1 MLKYIYLLSLL
12 LYLSIS
18 PSPVL
23 AKESGGKT
31 DVKAEIPA
39 SRYIRIFGY
48 TSPYSL
54 VQANGVRVF
63 AQTTS
68 DRSGYFLIENLPLS
82 SDAEEICLVTLD
94 AYRRVGFP
102 LCLPITTEE
111 AENEYGPLLLSPTFS
126 LSKGFFW
133 QNGKETGAGMTIPN
147 SKVLVSFFETGNT
160 YISLVTA
167 ARATDGNSVTVT
179 SDAKG
184 TFEIKLPSD
193 RATLYRLFAVAF
205 RQEAPTLKSQTLSYS
220 VASNLD
226 HWLRYILPKLIIFFI
241 IMAALL
247 FAISKEYRTNYIRRR
262 LLLFN
267 ETKLQPFLVRE
278 SLALRRIWY
287 NLRALMKSGRK

>member
-1 MLKYIYLLSLL
+1 MLKYIYLFILL
-12 LYLSIS
+12 IYLSIS
-18 PSPVL
+18 PSPLL

-31 DVKAEIPA
+31 EVKAEIPA
-39 SRYIRIFGY
+39 KRYIRIFGY

-68 DRSGYFLIENLPLS
+68 DRSGYFLIDKLPLS
-82 SDAEEICLVTLD
+82 LDAEEICLVTLD
-94 AYRRVGFP
+94 SQRRTGFP

-111 AENEYGPLLLSPTFS
+111 VENEYGPLLLSPTFS

-133 QNGKETGAGMTIPN
+133 QNGKETGKGMTIPN
-147 SKVLVSFFETGNT
+147 SRVLVSLFEAGNT

-167 ARATDGNSVTVT
+167 AQAADRSSVTVT

-184 TFEIKLPSD
+184 AFEIKLPSG
-193 RATLYRLFAVAF
+193 RATLYRLFAIAF

-226 HWLRYILPKLIIFFI
+226 YWLRYILPKLIIFFI
-241 IMAALL
+241 IMTAFI
-247 FAISKEYRTNYIRRR
+247 FAISKEYRTNCMRRR

-267 ETKLQPFLVRE
+267 ETKLQPFLVRK
-278 SLALRRIWY
+278 SLALRRLWY
-287 NLRALMKSGRK
+287 NLRQYLKSGRK